1 VIRVK
6 AVIFHEHGGREV
18 LRYEEVP
25 DPEPGPDEVLV
36 RVKSTSV
43 NFLDIWVRRG
53 IPGIEL
59 PHIPGS
65 DVAGVIE
72 QVGEGVT
79 DLKPG
84 QRVVVNPNFSCGR
97 CEYCLQGE
105 DSLCVHYKILGEQVD
120 GGYAELVKVPAKNA
134 IPLPEH
140 VPFEEA
146 AAATLT
152 FMTAWRMLIT
162 RAGLRPGEDV
172 LILGAGGGVGT
183 AAVQIAKLVGA
194 RVFVTASTGEK
205 LERLRELGA
214 DVLINY
220 KEVEFDKEIRR
231 LTDRRG
237 VDVVV
242 DCVGAETWVK
252 SLRSLA
258 KNGRL
263 VTCGATTGPNPQTDI
278 RYIFWNQLRIIGSTM
293 ASTKELLDV
302 LKLLWEGELKPVI
315 YKIMPLREAAEA
327 QRLLEE
333 RRVFG
338 KVVLVP

>member
-1 VIRVK
+1 MK
-6 AVIFHEHGGREV
+6 AVIFHEHGGPEV

-25 DPEPGPDEVLV
+25 DPQPGPGEVLV
-36 RVKSTSV
+36 RVKATSV

-53 IPGIEL
+53 IPGIKL
-59 PHIPGS
+59 PHIAGS

-79 DLKPG
+79 EVKPG
-84 QRVVVNPNFSCGR
+84 QRVVVNPNFSCGK

-105 DSLCVHYKILGEQVD
+105 DSLCIHYKILGEQVD

-162 RAGLRPGEDV
+162 RGGLRPGEDV

-194 RVFVTASTGEK
+194 RVFATASTEEK

-220 KEVEFDKEIRR
+220 KEVEFDKEVRR
-231 LTDRRG
+231 LTEKRG
-237 VDVVV
+237 VDMVV

-278 RYIFWNQLRIIGSTM
+278 RYIFWNQLKIIGSTM

-302 LKLLWEGELKPVI
+302 LKLLWAGKLKPVI
-315 YKIMPLREAAEA
+315 YRVMPLHEAAEA